1 MTDKRF
7 LTVFL
12 AALALTIALVLAP
25 SAGAAVSGT
34 ATLAPIGTGNYL
46 LTVQNTGDQEVRT
59 LSASGSGEGFTN
71 FDPSGC
77 IALGGGFG
85 CVVSIAP
92 AASMQI
98 CYSGPAVMGVTLE
111 VNLAHVPVTSAPAV
125 ASCPLPG
132 FTPVSTVTPPGPTP
146 GGGGPANGGAGGGAF
161 SLGKVKDHVKT
172 GTATLAA
179 TVPGPG
185 TLALSDKGV
194 KATTVHPKSTGA
206 TALTVKATGK
216 AAGKLARTGKAKVTV
231 SVTFTPTGGAPTTQT
246 KSVKLVKQLGK

>member
-1 MTDKRF
+1 
-7 LTVFL
+7 
-12 AALALTIALVLAP
+12 
-25 SAGAAVSGT
+25 
-34 ATLAPIGTGNYL
+34 
-46 LTVQNTGDQEVRT
+46 
-59 LSASGSGEGFTN
+59 
-71 FDPSGC
+71 
-77 IALGGGFG
+77 
-85 CVVSIAP
+85 VVSIAP

-111 VNLAHVPVTSAPAV
+111 VNLAHVPITSAPAV